1 MKQSQGTDCLT
12 FFCLRYPIDFVD
24 DDDDDDD
31 DDDFYYKQHSLLLCT
46 SLIDFTH

>member
-1 MKQSQGTDCLT
+1 LT
-12 FFCLRYPIDFVD
+12 FFCLRYPIDFV
-24 DDDDDDD
+24 DDDDDD